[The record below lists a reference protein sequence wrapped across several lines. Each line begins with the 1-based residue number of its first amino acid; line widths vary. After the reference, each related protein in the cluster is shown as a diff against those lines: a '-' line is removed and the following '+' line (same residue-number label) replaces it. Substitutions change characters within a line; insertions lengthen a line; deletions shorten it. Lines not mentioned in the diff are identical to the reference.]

1 MRMTQNPMVGGLNL
15 FQSTQDSSFATM
27 VGQKFTIDGGE
38 SEVALV
44 YATTAIAAGRLV
56 QAPPIIPNH
65 TNCAVVG
72 AATVNV
78 IGSTFLTIT
87 LGATLAT
94 AQQYQNGYAFVTAGL
109 GAGQKL
115 KIQNNPAA
123 ALSTAMTLV
132 LEDPLA
138 IALDTTSRVS
148 LTPNPY
154 NNVVINP
161 TTPTNKPVG
170 VTFYSIPALSYAFI
184 GTKGSFPCL
193 NDGGTTIGLAI
204 APSQSVAGAVKTG
217 ATTLDSIGRAQYTGV
232 TTEDSIGSFEL

>member
-1 MRMTQNPMVGGLNL
+1 MRISQYPAVGGLNL
-15 FQSTQDSSFATM
+15 FQSSTDTSFFTG
-27 VGQKFTIDGGE
+27 VGQKFQVDGGE

-44 YATTAIAAGRLV
+44 YSTTGIAAGVLV
-56 QAPPIIPNH
+56 QAPAIVANH

-72 AATVNV
+72 AATVNA
-78 IGSTFLTIT
+78 IGNTSLTIT
-87 LGATLAT
+87 LGATAAT
-94 AQQYQNGYAFVTAGL
+94 AQQYQGGYAFVTAGT

-115 KIQNNPAA
+115 KVQNNPAA
-123 ALSTAMTLV
+123 NGSANLTIT
-132 LEDPLA
+132 LEDAIA

-154 NNVVINP
+154 YNVIINP

-170 VTFYSIPALSYAFI
+170 VTFYTVPATSYALI
-184 GTKGSFPCL
+184 GTRGSFACL
-193 NDGGTTIGLAI
+193 NDSGTTIGLAL

-232 TTEDSIGSFEL
+232 TTEKSIGSFAL

>member
-1 MRMTQNPMVGGLNL
+1 MRITQKPAVNGLNL
-15 FQSTQDSSFATM
+15 FQTTAQTSFATQ
-27 VGQKFTIDGGE
+27 VGQKFDIDGGE

-44 YATTAIAAGRLV
+44 YSTTGVAAGVLV

-65 TNCAVVG
+65 TNTAVIG

-78 IGSTFLTIT
+78 IGSTNLTIT
-87 LGATLAT
+87 LGATAAT
-94 AQQYQNGYAFVTAGL
+94 AQQYMGGYAFVTAGL

-115 KIQNNPAA
+115 KVQNNPAA
-123 ALSTAMTLV
+123 NLSTNMTIV

-138 IALDTTSRVS
+138 IALDTTSRVT

-170 VTFYSIPALSYAFI
+170 VTFYTIPAATYALV
-184 GTKGSFPCL
+184 GTRGSWSCL
-193 NDGGTTIGLAI
+193 NDGGTTIGLSL
-204 APSQSVAGAVKTG
+204 APSQATAGAVKTG

-232 TTEDSIGSFEL
+232 TTEKSIGSFEL

>member
-1 MRMTQNPMVGGLNL
+1 MRISQYPAVGGLNL
-15 FQSTQDSSFATM
+15 FQTSTDTSFFTG
-27 VGQKFTIDGGE
+27 VGQKFQVDGGE

-44 YATTAIAAGRLV
+44 YSTTGIAAGRLV
-56 QAPPIIPNH
+56 QSAPIIANH

-72 AATVNV
+72 SSTVNA
-78 IGSTFLTIT
+78 IGATSITIT
-87 LGATLAT
+87 LGATAAT
-94 AQQYQNGYAFVTAGL
+94 AQQYEGGYVFVTAGL

-115 KIQNNPAA
+115 KVQNNPAA
-123 ALSTAMTLV
+123 NSGANIAIA

-154 NNVVINP
+154 YNVIINP
-161 TTPTNKPVG
+161 ATPTNKPVG
-170 VTFYSIPALSYAFI
+170 VTFYTLPATSYALV
-184 GTKGSFPCL
+184 GTRGSFACL
-193 NDGGTTIGLAI
+193 NDGGTTIGLAL

-232 TTEDSIGSFEL
+232 TTEVSIGSFAL